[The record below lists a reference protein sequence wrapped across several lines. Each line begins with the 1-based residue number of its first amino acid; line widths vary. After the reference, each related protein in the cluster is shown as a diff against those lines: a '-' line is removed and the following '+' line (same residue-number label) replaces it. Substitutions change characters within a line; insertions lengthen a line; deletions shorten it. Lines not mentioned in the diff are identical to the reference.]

1 MVWLSGVVAYQQA
14 EEVLRRVG
22 HQVIPRMSIWR
33 QGQKHGER
41 LKRYHDHQRAA
52 AGIERVVLSSVTP
65 DHRRQKGISL
75 DGGMVNIREEGW
87 KEFKTGTVFDV
98 VPYQVQDVQTGE
110 KVELA
115 GASAVRYTAVVGD
128 VADFKSALWALAL
141 DHDVPC
147 AARSSVTADGAAWI
161 WNLVADDFPDSIQIV
176 DWYHANEHLARAAH
190 ALYPKNIEAAQR
202 WYQQM
207 QTPLFQ
213 GQVWKIIQPLE
224 RAGLDDHARY
234 FRTHQRRMQYLQ
246 FREEAYPIGSG
257 TVESGI
263 KQFKTRLV
271 GPGMRWSRPAAQRM
285 FILRAAILN
294 QDFDLLW
301 IAA

>member
-115 GASAVRYTAVVGD
+115 GASAVRYGRIPVEWSGSSSNPQEIKVLVQDGGAKD
-128 VADFKSALWALAL
+128 EHALSSR
-141 DHDVPC
+141 
-147 AARSSVTADGAAWI
+147 ARPA
-161 WNLVADDFPDSIQIV
+161 
-176 DWYHANEHLARAAH
+176 HARADQTGLKLLDSAFDSSGANRVGFLAELQILH
-190 ALYPKNIEAAQR
+190 AALMGTEI
-202 WYQQM
+202 
-207 QTPLFQ
+207 
-213 GQVWKIIQPLE
+213 
-224 RAGLDDHARY
+224 AGV
-234 FRTHQRRMQYLQ
+234 
-246 FREEAYPIGSG
+246 I
-257 TVESGI
+257 V
-263 KQFKTRLV
+263 
-271 GPGMRWSRPAAQRM
+271 
-285 FILRAAILN
+285 
-294 QDFDLLW
+294 
-301 IAA
+301 